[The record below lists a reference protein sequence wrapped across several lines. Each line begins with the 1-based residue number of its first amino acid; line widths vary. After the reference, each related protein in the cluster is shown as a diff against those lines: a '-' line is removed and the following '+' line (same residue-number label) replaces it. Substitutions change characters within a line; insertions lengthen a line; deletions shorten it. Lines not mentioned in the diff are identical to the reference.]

1 MVDLFVEWGHL
12 LLTVDQF
19 VVEQVAVGAQAGW
32 CGYCVQFWCQ
42 TLWRCYPFVIND
54 KLFIQLC
61 LQFDN
66 VLIEL
71 DILKFDTFQLS
82 QNESQFPFVVL
93 MDVLIQVIGHFLHI
107 LNLFDLFDSLLLLIV
122 LFLNQYFFIF
132 SIVLLLWDE
141 STQIL

>member
-32 CGYCVQFWCQ
+32 RGNGVQFWCQ
-42 TLWRCYPFVIND
+42 TLWRCYLLVIND
-54 KLFIQLC
+54 KLFIQFC

-82 QNESQFPFVVL
+82 QYESQFPFIIL
-93 MDVLIQVIGHFLHI
+93 MNVLIQVIGHFLHV
-107 LNLFDLFDSLLLLIV
+107 LNLFDLFYSLLLLIV
-122 LFLNQYFFIF
+122 LFLNQYFLII
-132 SIVLLLWDE
+132 SIVLFLWYE